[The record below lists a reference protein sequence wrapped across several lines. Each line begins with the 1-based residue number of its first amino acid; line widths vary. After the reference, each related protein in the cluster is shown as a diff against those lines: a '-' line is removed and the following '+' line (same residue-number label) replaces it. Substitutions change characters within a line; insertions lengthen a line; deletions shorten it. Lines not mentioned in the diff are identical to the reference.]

1 MMGTM
6 AMISSV
12 EMTHNMNQWA
22 MRVVFDK
29 VYSEGIEEH
38 WIITGQRWWGWP
50 EYQQIMGTRRK
61 RSHVQIEAVACGLAS
76 GALQKLES

>member
-1 MMGTM
+1 LVHAWTFAAASTFEGVAAVRFMMGTM

-38 WIITGQRWWGWP
+38 WIITGQR
-50 EYQQIMGTRRK
+50 
-61 RSHVQIEAVACGLAS
+61 
-76 GALQKLES
+76 